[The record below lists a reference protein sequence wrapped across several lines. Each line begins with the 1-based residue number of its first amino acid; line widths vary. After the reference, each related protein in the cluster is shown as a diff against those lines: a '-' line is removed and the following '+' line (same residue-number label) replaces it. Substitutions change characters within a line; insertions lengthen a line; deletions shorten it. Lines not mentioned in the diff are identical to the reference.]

1 MNLQIGHTY
10 IIGLINGNDS
20 FAVIMEIVIIRLNLS
35 MYKDSFEK
43 GFRWSKTYDMKE
55 TDFVF

>member
-55 TDFVF
+55 TDFGF